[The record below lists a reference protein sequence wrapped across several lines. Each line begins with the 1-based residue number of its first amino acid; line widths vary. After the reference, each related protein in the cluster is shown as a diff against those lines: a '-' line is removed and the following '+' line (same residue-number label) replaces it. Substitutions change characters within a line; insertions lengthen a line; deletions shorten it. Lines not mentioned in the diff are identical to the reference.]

1 MRVLLLWWVYI
12 VSVGVFSASLSKSET
27 ISIGA
32 IIVRKSVN
40 GKVSEIALNAAVN
53 DVNSDPTILGG
64 RKLSLSI
71 HDSNYNGFLSI
82 VGALQYMETDTV
94 AIIGPQGS
102 TMAHI
107 ISHLANELHVPLL
120 SFTAS
125 DPTLTPLQY
134 PYFIQTA
141 PNDMFEMAAIAEV
154 IGYFGWREVTAVF
167 SDDEQSRNDI
177 AALADKLAERR
188 SKVSYKAI
196 LPPDTIG
203 TREEIEEALAK
214 VKLVESRVIVLSTY
228 ATTGRLV
235 FEVAESLGMMT
246 SGYVWITT
254 YWLSTLLDSVQ
265 ISPEFAKS
273 IDGVITFRP
282 HVPDSDTKTAFSSR
296 WNQLSNGTIGLN
308 PFALYAYDT
317 VWIIANALKA
327 FFDHGGTISFSNN
340 SNLSPIV
347 GQSLNLG
354 ALSTFDGGE
363 KLLKNILETKMTG
376 LTGPI
381 QFDSNRL
388 PLRAAYDIINV
399 ARGGFRNI
407 GFWSNYS
414 GLSIVSPEV
423 LYRKPANRS
432 TSNQHLHRVTW
443 PGETTQP
450 PRGWIFANNGSPL
463 RIGVPKRVSFKNFVQ
478 QVEGSNEIE
487 GYSID
492 VFKAAVK
499 LLSYQVPYE
508 FVLFGDGIEN
518 PSYNELVRMVA
529 ADILDAAVGDIAIVT
544 NRTKIV
550 DFTQPY
556 IESGLVVVAPVRKQN
571 SSAWSFLTPFTPCM
585 WGVTAAFFL
594 LVGAVIWILEH
605 RNNDEFRGPPK
616 KQIITIFWFSF
627 STMFFSHRE
636 NTVST
641 LGRMVLLIWLF
652 VVLILTSSYTA
663 SLTSILTL
671 QQLSSPI
678 EGIDSLLNTNQM
690 IGYQIGSFAENYLL
704 EELNIPRNRLV
715 ALGSP
720 EAYAEALSNGT
731 VAAIVDER
739 PYVDAFLADRC
750 QFSIRGREF
759 TKSGWGFVFPRDS
772 PLATDLSTA
781 ILKLSENGDLQRINN
796 QRITKSS
803 CAKNA
808 LTQVDQLQIKS
819 FWGLFL
825 ICGVACSLALCIYFF
840 RVLRQ
845 FLKHYADDPDPSTRS
860 RSKSARIQTFLSFV
874 DDKKDVSVSKLKR
887 KRAEMSQVGNRE
899 DPSPS
904 EEHMQ
909 V

>member
-1 MRVLLLWWVYI
+1 MKLVLLWVYI
-12 VSVGVFSASLSKSET
+12 AFVGVYSEKST
-27 ISIGA
+27 NSDSISIGA

-40 GKVSEIALNAAVN
+40 GRVSEIALNAAVN
-53 DVNSDPTILGG
+53 DVNSDPTILDG

-82 VGALQYMETDTV
+82 MGALQYMETNTV

-102 TMAHI
+102 TMAHV

-134 PYFIQTA
+134 PYFTQTA
-141 PNDMFEMAAIAEV
+141 PNDMFQMAAIAEL
-154 IGYFGWREVTAVF
+154 IGLYGWREVTAVF
-167 SDDEQSRNDI
+167 SDDDQSRNGI
-177 AALADKLAERR
+177 TALGDKLAERR
-188 SKVSYKAI
+188 CKISYKAI
-196 LPPDTIG
+196 LPPDTMG
-203 TREEIEEALAK
+203 TREQITEALAK

-235 FEVAESLGMMT
+235 FEVAESLGMMK

-254 YWLSTLLDSVQ
+254 YWLSTLLDSTK
-265 ISPEFAKS
+265 ISTEFAKS

-282 HVPDSDTKTAFSSR
+282 HVPYSYKKKAFSAR
-296 WNQLSNGTIGLN
+296 WNQLSNGSIGLN
-308 PFALYAYDT
+308 PYALYAYDT

-327 FFDHGGTISFSNN
+327 FFDQGGTISFSNN
-340 SNLSPIV
+340 SNLSPII
-347 GQSLNLG
+347 GKSLNLG
-354 ALSTFDGGE
+354 ALSTFNGGE
-363 KLLKNILETKMTG
+363 KLLRNILETKMTG

-381 QFDSNRL
+381 QFDSNRF
-388 PLRAAYDIINV
+388 PLHAAYDIINV

-414 GLSIVSPEV
+414 GLSVISPEV
-423 LYRKPANRS
+423 LYEKPANRS
-432 TSNQHLHRVTW
+432 TSNQHLSSVIW
-443 PGETTQP
+443 PGETIKQ

-463 RIGVPKRVSFKNFVQ
+463 RIGVPRRVGYKNFVR
-478 QVEGSNEIE
+478 QVEGSNEVE

-499 LLSYQVPYE
+499 LLPYEVPYE
-508 FVLFGDGIEN
+508 FILIGDGHEN
-518 PSYNELVRMVA
+518 PSYSGLVRMVA
-529 ADILDAAVGDIAIVT
+529 ANILDAAVGDIAIVT

-571 SSAWSFLTPFTPCM
+571 SSAWSFLMPFTPWM
-585 WGVTAAFFL
+585 WGVTAVFFL

-605 RNNDEFRGPPK
+605 RTNNEFRGPPK
-616 KQIITIFWFSF
+616 KQLVTIFWFSF

-641 LGRMVLLIWLF
+641 LGRMVLLIWMF
-652 VVLILTSSYTA
+652 VVLIITSSYTA
-663 SLTSILTL
+663 SLTSILTV

-678 EGIDSLLNTNQM
+678 EGIDSLLNTNQL
-690 IGYQIGSFAENYLL
+690 IGYQVGSFAENYLL
-704 EELNIPRNRLV
+704 EELNIPKSRLV

-720 EAYAEALSNGT
+720 EAYAEALSNGS

-739 PYVDAFLADRC
+739 PYVDSFLVGRC
-750 QFSIRGREF
+750 HFSIRGREF
-759 TKSGWGFVFPRDS
+759 TKSGWGFAFPRDS

-796 QRITKSS
+796 KWITKSS
-803 CAKNA
+803 CAQSA
-808 LTQVDQLQIKS
+808 LTEVDQLQIKS

-825 ICGVACSLALCIYFF
+825 ICGTACFLALIIYFF
-840 RVLRQ
+840 RLLRQ
-845 FLKHYADDPDPSTRS
+845 FLRHYSDESDPSIRS
-860 RSKSARIQTFLSFV
+860 STAKSARIQTFLSFV
-874 DDKKDVSVSKLKR
+874 DDRKDESVSKLKR
-887 KRAEMSQVGNRE
+887 KRAELSQVGNRDE
-899 DPSPS
+899 PSPR
-904 EEHMQ
+904 EDNL
-909 V
+909 